1 MSNFYGKLLH
11 SRLFTN
17 KGALVRSV
25 MILLLLAPA
34 AIASPR
40 VTPSSE
46 HGDAQSFPL
55 KKVRSIGSKLFSEAD
70 IVKATG
76 LKIGSSV
83 TRNDL
88 QEAADRLGQ
97 SGVFTQVTYR
107 YDGET
112 VEFALVDAGQFLPV
126 TFENFV
132 WFSDAELIG
141 KIHNQVP
148 LFNGVVPLSGNLGE
162 QISSALDSILKEKN
176 IPGRTTLIPHGE
188 LGGPIE
194 SIHYQ
199 IDGIAVKLAEVRFPG
214 ATPEHAALLAE
225 AVKEL
230 LYNPYMRNY
239 ANDSIQKNG
248 VVVYNKLGFL
258 KAQFAPVKAVIL
270 KDDPSQPVVAVEVQV
285 DEGDLYTFLAANWTG
300 VAAVP
305 VALLATT
312 IDLKAGSPANAGRV
326 VGGVQAAEKLYASK
340 GYLNAQIKILA
351 SLDAEKH
358 TATFNLAVTE
368 GPIYHLGKLDLQGPD
383 AERTELIRKVWE
395 MREGDVYDT
404 EYINIFVK
412 RHNRELQSLSGYAP
426 RFTQAIHDDTHLV
439 DLSVKFEKFQR
450 EAK

>member
-1 MSNFYGKLLH
+1 MSNFYDKLLH
-11 SRLFTN
+11 SQLFTN
-17 KGALVRSV
+17 KGAVVRSV
-25 MILLLLAPA
+25 MFLLVASACVTYAKSAP
-34 AIASPR
+34 SPER
-40 VTPSSE
+40 
-46 HGDAQSFPL
+46 GDAQSYPL

-83 TRNDL
+83 TQNDL

-97 SGVFTQVTYR
+97 SGVFAQVKYR
-107 YDGET
+107 YDGEAA
-112 VEFALVDAGQFLPV
+112 EFTLVDAEQFLPV

-141 KIHNQVP
+141 KIHSRVP

-162 QISSALDSILKEKN
+162 QVSSALDLILKEKN
-176 IPGRTTLIPHGE
+176 IPGRTTLIPHGD

-194 SIHYQ
+194 SVRYQ

-214 ATPEHAALLAE
+214 ATPEHAALLA
-225 AVKEL
+225 AATKDLV
-230 LYNPYMRNY
+230 YNPYLRNY
-239 ANDSIQKNG
+239 ANDSVQKNG
-248 VVVYNKLGFL
+248 VVVYSKLGFL
-258 KAQFAPVKAVIL
+258 KAQFAPAKAVIL

-300 VAAVP
+300 VTAIP

-312 IDLKAGSPANAGRV
+312 IDLKVGSPANAGRV
-326 VGGVQAAEKLYASK
+326 AGGVQAAEALYGSK
-340 GYLNAQIKILA
+340 GYLRTQIRILA
-351 SLDAEKH
+351 SLDTEKH

-368 GPIYHLGKLDLQGPD
+368 GPIYRMGKLDLQGPD
-383 AERTELIRKVWE
+383 PQRTELARRAWD
-395 MREGDVYDT
+395 MREGDVYDA
-404 EYINIFVK
+404 EYIQTFMKN
-412 RHNRELQSLSGYAP
+412 HSRELGLLSGYAP
-426 RFTQAIHDDTHLV
+426 RFTQTVHDDTHLV